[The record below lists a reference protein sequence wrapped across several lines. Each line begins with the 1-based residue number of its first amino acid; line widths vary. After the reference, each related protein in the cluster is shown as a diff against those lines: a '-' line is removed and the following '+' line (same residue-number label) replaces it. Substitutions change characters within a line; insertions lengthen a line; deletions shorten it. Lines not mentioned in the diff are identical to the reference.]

1 MKKISVII
9 PTLNEAS
16 CIASCLDSLAVMR
29 RRGHE
34 VIVVDAGSIDATVSL
49 SEAYTDIVLNTSKGR
64 SRQLNLGAEKAS
76 GDMLVFLHADTV
88 LPENAD
94 EILSNLMTEDE
105 VWGRFDVRLSGTK
118 PIFRVIEY
126 LMNQRSRLSAIA
138 TGDQAIFVSRS
149 LFDRVGGFSKI
160 DLMEDIELSAKLK
173 KIKRPVCL
181 KQTVQSSSR
190 RWEKNGISKTILKMW
205 LLRLRF
211 ALGEKTE
218 RLAREYE

>member
-16 CIASCLDSLAVMR
+16 CIALCLDSLALMR

-34 VIVVDAGSIDATVSL
+34 VIVVDAGSTDATVSL
-49 SEAYTDIVLNTSKGR
+49 SKTNTDSVLTTSKGR
-64 SRQLNLGAEKAS
+64 ARQLNHGAEKAS
-76 GDMLVFLHADTV
+76 GEMLVFLHADTL

-94 EILSNLMTEDE
+94 EILNSLMTEDE

-118 PIFRVIEY
+118 FIFRIIEF

-138 TGDQAIFVSRS
+138 TGDQAIFVSRQ
-149 LFDRVGGFSKI
+149 LFNRVGGFPEI
-160 DLMEDIELSAKLK
+160 DLMEDINICANLK

-181 KQTVQSSSR
+181 KQKVRCSSR
-190 RWEKNGISKTILKMW
+190 RWEKNGITKTILKMW
-205 LLRLRF
+205 MLRLRF
-211 ALGEKTE
+211 ALGEKPE